1 MDLKMGGIMPLF
13 STARVLSIKHGIRRQ
28 STPARFDA
36 LTTVI
41 GNMQDTLGNLREAHR
56 IIFQAILEQQL
67 RDLEAGIPLSNR
79 VAPSELTPV
88 LREQLSWGL
97 KQVPNVS
104 NLLGDP
110 LAHG

>member
-1 MDLKMGGIMPLF
+1 
-13 STARVLSIKHGIRRQ
+13 VIKHGLRRQ

-56 IIFQAILEQQL
+56 IIFQTILEQQL

-79 VAPSELTPV
+79 VAPNELTSV
-88 LREQLSWGL
+88 LRDQLSWAL
-97 KQVPNVS
+97 QQVPNVS

-110 LAHG
+110 LA